1 MFGFLSNASKIIL
14 KRNDNNQSAFC
25 SLKLVELQWHLFEEG
40 EEKEKESE
48 EEKEKKR
55 IAIIFITR
63 HVSSSNCH

>member
-1 MFGFLSNASKIIL
+1 LFIEAGRVAVAS
-14 KRNDNNQSAFC
+14 
-25 SLKLVELQWHLFEEG
+25 VEQG